1 MTRFKTCCEKGY
13 KAAIKLAAFC
23 SGKSEAVV
31 EASYKKWCKDDGQFD
46 VSGMDMAPDEI
57 MELLEAHESVND
69 ADENECHEVLTCL
82 QRESVFV
89 DPEAE
94 ENTVPNDNVELAFEK
109 VKGKEDLVFLLQ
121 SAGDPEDADMGT
133 FQKKTA
139 SGGRDHLQHT
149 LLEAMECAGDR
160 FNALWRLAVHVR
172 CGPGGVDSKWIAN
185 HQKARLASTSLNW
198 HQSLEVNGK
207 ICVVTPLRPIFL

>member
-46 VSGMDMAPDEI
+46 ASGMDMAPDEI

-133 FQKKTA
+133 FQKKQPVEAEITC
-139 SGGRDHLQHT
+139 HT
-149 LLEAMECAGDR
+149 LFSKPWSALGIGSMLCGGWQCMCAAG
-160 FNALWRLAVHVR
+160 LVEL
-172 CGPGGVDSKWIAN
+172 I
-185 HQKARLASTSLNW
+185 Q
-198 HQSLEVNGK
+198 NGLPTIK
-207 ICVVTPLRPIFL
+207 RPVWLPLH